1 MIGMMDLWTEIR
13 EEYVSTGTPY
23 RILCEKH
30 GVNLRTMARRAKKEE
45 WQRLREER
53 VNLLTKV
60 SQQRAAKNA
69 VRNAERD
76 MDRMVSATAKLM
88 AKAEQLLELEEP
100 LSPRDLRSLS
110 ATLLDVRTL
119 LGLRDEDDKEEQKV
133 RIEKMRAEIDAM
145 HEDKGKEGQIEI
157 VWTNNPWD

>member
-1 MIGMMDLWTEIR
+1 MDLWTEIR

-30 GVNLRTMARRAKKEE
+30 GVNLRTMARKAKKEE

-60 SQQRAAKNA
+60 SQQRAQKNA

-76 MDRMVSATAKLM
+76 MDRMISATAKLM

-119 LGLRDEDDKEEQKV
+119 LGLRDEDDKTEQQV